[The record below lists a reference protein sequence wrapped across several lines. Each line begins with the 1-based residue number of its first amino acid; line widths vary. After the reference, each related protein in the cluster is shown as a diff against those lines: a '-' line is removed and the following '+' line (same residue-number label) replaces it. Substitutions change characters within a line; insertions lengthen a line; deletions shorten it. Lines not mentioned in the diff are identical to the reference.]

1 MIPTPRPTLH
11 IASNADEKFFP
22 GLQVALASAVAAASG
37 KFDYHFYI
45 LDGGIA
51 PKSMDA
57 LGARIAHIAAQ
68 RGIHAILEPLTV
80 DQSRLEALPQC
91 RGSSMNYAKLL
102 LPEILPHLN
111 SIVYLDADVLCFA
124 GIESVRAPIEQSHWL
139 LAGALDFYDCIGKDC
154 PWLNQLSRAERKM
167 PYINSGL
174 MWMNLSGLREADF
187 TNKAINARSSIG
199 IAKHADQAVF
209 NFLCRG
215 KSFILPSQ
223 YNHFTAIGT
232 ASRLCEGNLDLNLH
246 YIGSPKP
253 WLGSPTTINWL
264 AHRLW
269 HQAHAAL
276 FPEAPTPPAPP
287 SDLSAFRRKA
297 RLYSWLNPMRAIH
310 YRRCLR
316 TLQDPGGL
324 EAKAKTH
331 WEKMLQL

>member
-1 MIPTPRPTLH
+1 
-11 IASNADEKFFP
+11 
-22 GLQVALASAVAAASG
+22 
-37 KFDYHFYI
+37 
-45 LDGGIA
+45 
-51 PKSMDA
+51 MDA

-139 LAGALDFYDCIGKDC
+139 LAGALDFFDCIEKDC

-187 TNKAINARSSIG
+187 TNKAIIARSSIG

-253 WLGSPTTINWL
+253 WLGAPTTVNWL

-276 FPEAPTPPAPP
+276 FPEAPTPPPAPP